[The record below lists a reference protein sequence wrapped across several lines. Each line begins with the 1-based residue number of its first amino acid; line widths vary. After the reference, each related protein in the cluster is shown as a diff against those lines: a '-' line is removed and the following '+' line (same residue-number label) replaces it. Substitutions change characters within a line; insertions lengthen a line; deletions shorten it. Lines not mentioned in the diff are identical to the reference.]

1 MGRDLIINQ
10 HIKVNDIIGQTDACE
25 YLRTPDINM
34 LEILFSEQI
43 NYKREE
49 LLFEVSI
56 LVNGKAVDSFKGQ
69 AMALKIA
76 VTVHLFIMGT
86 RD

>member
-1 MGRDLIINQ
+1 MILLYN
-10 HIKVNDIIGQTDACE
+10 TEACE

-49 LLFEVSI
+49 LLF
-56 LVNGKAVDSFKGQ
+56 DSKHSG
-69 AMALKIA
+69 
-76 VTVHLFIMGT
+76 
-86 RD
+86 